1 MRKRSEKHSRR
12 PAAALRRIGVATAV
26 ESGGGAAV
34 EFGFIAPILFLMIA
48 GMIDF
53 SFYIGTRIELEQALR
68 AGGQYALK
76 DYNDTVTIEAAV
88 KNATDLTPLTVT
100 YNPTT
105 DLFCECPDGSPNTC
119 PGDTS
124 FAYCAGDILPAKFIT
139 ISGSTTFDPM
149 FADLPG
155 LAANM
160 TVSQQLTLRVQ

>member
-1 MRKRSEKHSRR
+1 MKKAPEKRSRR
-12 PAAALRRIGVATAV
+12 LVSALRRIGVATAV
-26 ESGGGAAV
+26 ESNGAAAV
-34 EFGFIAPILFLMIA
+34 EFAIIAPVLLLMIA

-53 SFYIGTRIELEQALR
+53 SLYIGTRIELEQALR

-76 DYNDTVTIEAAV
+76 DFTDTTTITSAV
-88 KNATDLTPLTVT
+88 VNATDLTPLTVS
-100 YNPTT
+100 YDPAT
-105 DLFCECPDGSPNTC
+105 DSFCECPDGTPNTC
-119 PGDTS
+119 PGNSSYT
-124 FAYCAGDILPAKFIT
+124 ACTGGERPGLFIT